1 MSSRTKIIVLHMKEI
16 IYTAIFAALGIV
28 LILLLVIMFRP
39 DKEQRQQTDRQYTPG
54 IYTSTLTLNNTNL
67 EVEVAVDQN
76 RINSIRFSNLDE
88 TVTAMFPLIQP
99 AIEEIAEQIYPS
111 RLTTLPCRKIRRIPP
126 GSSWTQSGM
135 PWKKPQSTDLRLFF
149 TFVLSFYN
157 KVFSVRKG
165 KYF

>member
-39 DKEQRQQTDRQYTPG
+39 DKGQRQQTDRQYTPG

-67 EVEVAVDQN
+67 EVEVSVDES

-88 TVTAMFPLIQP
+88 TVAAMYPLVQP
-99 AIEEIAEQIYPS
+99 AIEDIAEQI
-111 RLTTLPCRKIRRIPP
+111 CE
-126 GSSWTQSGM
+126 TQSLEDISLPEDTPYTSQM
-135 PWKKPQSTDLRLFF
+135 ILDAIKEA
-149 TFVLSFYN
+149 VN
-157 KVFSVRKG
+157 KAAVKSDTPDESIG
-165 KYF
+165 GI